1 MIWLRFDSR
10 KGKEKEKKEKKE
22 MQASLQNMGRERSS
36 RKVTSERDD
45 ELALFL
51 EMRRKEKENNL
62 LLLPTDNNNNNNSD
76 ELDASLR
83 GMLSF
88 GVH

>member
-1 MIWLRFDSR
+1 
-10 KGKEKEKKEKKE
+10 
-22 MQASLQNMGRERSS
+22 MGRERSL

-62 LLLPTDNNNNNNSD
+62 LLLPTDNNNSD
-76 ELDASLR
+76 ELDASLL
-83 GMLSF
+83 GMSSL
-88 GVH
+88 GVP